1 MDFKRFGEILDV
13 GSEFANS
20 LLDEWAAKG
29 ELPSGTEGDVAVGK
43 KQRRGQSI
51 RRNSI

>member
-1 MDFKRFGEILDV
+1 MEFKRFTEILDV

-20 LLDEWAAKG
+20 LLDEWAADKK
-29 ELPSGTEGDVAVGK
+29 LPTGMEGDAVAPRTQK
-43 KQRRGQSI
+43 RGQPI